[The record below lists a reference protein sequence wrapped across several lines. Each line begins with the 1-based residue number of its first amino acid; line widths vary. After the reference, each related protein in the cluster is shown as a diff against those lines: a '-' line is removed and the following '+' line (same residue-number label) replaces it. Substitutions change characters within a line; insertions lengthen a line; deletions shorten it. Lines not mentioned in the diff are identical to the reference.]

1 MTPSDRNTKTAVMAA
16 TATATAMIGY
26 QMAAKATR
34 DALFLSSFD
43 VSALPAMV
51 IASAVLSVALAFLA
65 SRAMTAVGPARLV
78 PIVFASSAILLLV
91 EWGLLTQFRRPVA
104 VIVYLHYGGLG
115 ALLVSGFWSIVNERF
130 DPRTAKKQVS
140 RIGLGATIGGLLG
153 GVLAERVAATL
164 SVAAMLPILAGIH
177 LLCAWLVMSLRP
189 GGIAA
194 TAPPAPAAPDPPE
207 AARQRS
213 GLRIIADTPYL
224 RNLVVLVLLATVA
237 EVLID
242 YVFKARASAAF
253 GRGEDLLRLFALF
266 YTGVALLTFVVQ
278 ATASR
283 FTLRRLGLA
292 RTVALLP
299 SALAVGGVG
308 ALAAPGLVSAAIA
321 RGVEAVMRNSLYR
334 PGYELLFTPIAPRQ
348 KRATKTLVDVGVVRL
363 GDVAGGALVQVTL
376 LIAAGTALAALL
388 GFAIALSVA
397 AVLVAIRLH
406 KGYVRTLEKSLVSR
420 AAQLDLAE
428 MEDVATRTALLQ
440 TVGTLGLAPLRDR
453 QSGAARREEQRPSDA
468 AVKEPAVT
476 PRPPVQLDPEVQR
489 SVELRSHDRERVL
502 RALASGPLTLAL
514 VPHAVSLLAW
524 DEVVAEAIGA
534 LRDVARKVTGQL
546 VDRLL
551 DRDEEFAVR
560 RRIPLVLA
568 ACPTDRAFEGL
579 FRGLEDKRFEV
590 RYRCG
595 RALNRLLEL
604 NPKLRID
611 REQVSAAV
619 LREVAVDKGVW
630 ESHRL
635 LDRMEDEEWSPVVD
649 EVLRERANRSLEHV
663 FTILSLLLPRQPLKI
678 AFRGLHT
685 DDALL
690 RGTALEYLE
699 TSLPAEIREQLWPF
713 LEDSRPA
720 TAPSRSSDQV
730 LAALLESNQSI
741 AINLEELRR
750 KSQS

>member
-1 MTPSDRNTKTAVMAA
+1 MTPSDRDTKTAVMAA

-91 EWGLLTQFRRPVA
+91 EWGLLAQFRRPVA

-153 GVLAERVAATL
+153 GVLAERVGATL
-164 SVAAMLPILAGIH
+164 SMAAMLPILAGIH
-177 LLCAWLVMSLRP
+177 LLCAWLVMSLGP

-194 TAPPAPAAPDPPE
+194 TATPPTAAPDPPE

-224 RNLVVLVLLATVA
+224 RNLVALVLLATVA

-242 YVFKARASAAF
+242 YVFKAQASAKF
-253 GRGEDLLRLFALF
+253 GSGEDLLRLFALF

-283 FTLRRLGLA
+283 FTLQRLGLA

-299 SALAVGGVG
+299 SALAVGCVG

-321 RGVEAVMRNSLYR
+321 RGAEAVMRNSLYR
-334 PGYELLFTPIAPRQ
+334 PGYELLFTPVAPRQ

-363 GDVAGGALVQVTL
+363 GDVAGGTL
-376 LIAAGTALAALL
+376 LIAAGTALAAVL

-420 AAQLDLAE
+420 AAQLDLSE

-453 QSGAARREEQRPSDA
+453 QTGAARLEEQRLSDA

-476 PRPPVQLDPEVQR
+476 PRPPVRLDPEVQR

-502 RALASGPLTLAL
+502 RALASGPLTLAH

-534 LRDVARKVTGQL
+534 LREVARKVTGQL

-551 DRDEEFAVR
+551 DRDEDFAVR

-611 REQVSAAV
+611 RERVTAAV

-699 TSLPAEIREQLWPF
+699 TSLPAEIRAQLWPF